1 MPKRAE
7 KAADLRAKR
16 RIVAVVLPALWS
28 ELVELRPV
36 PEAQR
41 ERPPLA
47 VVLGEPNDPEEISAT
62 SVLEAVNARAHRL
75 GVRAG
80 QTLAE
85 ARALSARLDV
95 QRVSRA
101 ELEQGLGRVAEIAS
115 GFGATVALELPDTVW
130 VDVTGGTHLFG
141 GEGALVAELG
151 SLVRSIGHRAR
162 VAVSDGPRLAQAF
175 ARYGDLDAE
184 GARVVPSERT
194 LSEMAALPVR
204 ALPLSDEMQSW
215 FIRLGVLTFAD
226 LHGLPKGALGLR
238 LGSQAPRVLD
248 LLAGRDHE
256 PLLPFTPPRRLV
268 EETSWDEPV
277 AGVEPLGFALRGLLS
292 RLSARLQGR
301 GEAAAE
307 IHLTIHGDRGRA
319 RFRGVPAE
327 RCLRFT
333 LAKPMYRESDLRRV
347 LGSRLERTSLDTPSV
362 GLRLEATR
370 LTEAVPRQ
378 LELESLLNGTS
389 AEAEDELPLVVA
401 ELCADLG
408 EERVG
413 VLGVLDSHRPEQRS
427 QLAPVFPKE
436 APSRTELK
444 KTRPAR
450 AARAARPVR
459 PSPAAVTTAQ
469 ASGASFGP
477 PTRLFPEPVEFE
489 APLRVGATLG
499 VGKRLYVIEAV
510 SFEARLEAVEWW
522 SHSISRDY
530 VRLTLRGSTGV
541 WEALAFVDRDTNRRF
556 LQGVVD

>member
-7 KAADLRAKR
+7 KPADPRAKR
-16 RIVAVVLPALWS
+16 RVVAVVLPALWS

-41 ERPPLA
+41 ERPPLG
-47 VVLGEPNDPEEISAT
+47 VVLGDPNDLDEIAAT

-85 ARALSARLDV
+85 ARALVARLDV

-115 GFGATVALELPDTVW
+115 AFGATVALELPDTVW
-130 VDVTGGTHLFG
+130 VDVTGGAHLFG
-141 GEGALVAELG
+141 GETALVAELG
-151 SLVRSIGHRAR
+151 ALVRSIGHRAR
-162 VAVSDGPRLAQAF
+162 VALSDGPRLAQAF
-175 ARYGDLDAE
+175 ARFGDLDAE

-194 LSEMAALPVR
+194 LQEIAALPVR
-204 ALPLSDEMQSW
+204 ALPLPEELRSW

-226 LHGLPKGALGLR
+226 WNELPKGALGLR
-238 LGSQAPRVLD
+238 LGSHAPRVLD
-248 LLAGRDHE
+248 LLAGRDNE
-256 PLLPFTPPRRLV
+256 PLVPFTPPRVLV

-307 IHLTIHGDRGRA
+307 IKLTIRGDRGRA
-319 RFRGVPAE
+319 RFRGVPAD

-362 GLRLEATR
+362 GLHLEATR

-427 QLAPVFPKE
+427 ELGPVFPKE

-444 KTRPAR
+444 KTRPP
-450 AARAARPVR
+450 RPPR
-459 PSPAAVTTAQ
+459 PPPVAVTKTLG
-469 ASGASFGP
+469 SGAPFGP

-499 VGKRLYVIEAV
+499 VDRRLYVIEAV

-522 SHSISRDY
+522 SHAISRDY
-530 VRLTLRGSTGV
+530 VRLTLRGAAGV
-541 WEALAFVDRDTNRRF
+541 WEALAFVDRDTNRRY